1 MSFIV
6 VFGFCQLTAMAQG
19 FTRQRW
25 HDKDKKHLK
34 EVYQVKDTITNT
46 ANGMYISYFL
56 NANIESK
63 GQFANGETMGVWEFY
78 YETGGIKMRGILRQ
92 NSNYGFWEYFYEN
105 GNKSMEGVIQGKSK
119 EGDWKIHYESG
130 ELKEVGRFMDNKR
143 NGFWRAY
150 FEDGAIKGE
159 IEYKDDI
166 GRYTEYFHSGK
177 KLGEGPKVGPR
188 NTGHWRYFSEDGSLE
203 SEGLYEYGKKTGEWK
218 YFFPSGHVSCIGY
231 FINDEPVGKWTY
243 LFEDGKTSSS
253 GEYLGGK
260 RNGYWNTLN
269 PNGTIKSEINYTDGS
284 GDYREYYPNGKL
296 KIKGEVRDGK
306 NNGKWTYYYEDG
318 KRSGECD
325 FVQGT
330 GTYFGYYPNGTIQTK
345 GLIENDKRM
354 GTWELY
360 EQDGVLSGYYKPL
373 YEDQELSKQ
382 ITTMVAKSK
391 AVLPVAPENERN
403 GFSYFRKRNSEY
415 KSIIVQGNP
424 MFMFIGSFPFG
435 LEFYSQ
441 ERLGLEIAFEGI
453 RNPFF
458 ISDSEVEDGKLF
470 ERGYSVSIRQKFY
483 NKINFGMWYFGQTIS
498 YSNLNHFI
506 NIVNQISP
514 GSASEKKIEYG
525 LMVGSRLMKRYDGDG
540 FTLDAFVGYGI
551 GYRKVDIAPLYQ
563 TEFGSLKTNNFS
575 GTIQFGLNLGYSVS
589 FSK

>member
-6 VFGFCQLTAMAQG
+6 SLTFCQLSAIAQG

-34 EVYQVKDTITNT
+34 EVYHVKDTISNT

-56 NANIESK
+56 NGNIESK
-63 GQFANGETMGVWEFY
+63 GQFSNGETMGVWEFY

-119 EGDWKIHYESG
+119 EGDWKTYYESG
-130 ELKEVGRFMDNKR
+130 ELKETGRFMDNKR
-143 NGFWRAY
+143 NGFWRTY

-159 IEYKDDI
+159 IEYKEDI

-188 NTGHWRYFSEDGSLE
+188 STGHWRFYSEDGSLE

-218 YFFPSGHVSCIGY
+218 FFFPSGAVSCIGY

-243 LFEDGKTSSS
+243 LFEDGKVSSS

-269 PNGTIKSEINYTDGS
+269 PNGTIKSEINYADGS
-284 GDYREYYPNGKL
+284 GDYKEYYPNGKL

-306 NNGKWTYYYEDG
+306 NNGKWIYFYEDG
-318 KRSGECD
+318 KRMGECD
-325 FVQGT
+325 FVEGS
-330 GTYFGYYPNGTIQTK
+330 GTYYGYYPNGTLQTK

-373 YEDQELSKQ
+373 YEDKELSKQ
-382 ITTMVAKSK
+382 ITTMVARSK
-391 AVLPVAPENERN
+391 AVLPVEPEKERV
-403 GFSYFRKRNSEY
+403 GFSYFRKPSIQY
-415 KSIIVQGNP
+415 KSVIVQGNP
-424 MFMFIGSFPFG
+424 MFMFIGSFPLS
-435 LEFYSQ
+435 LEFYRQ
-441 ERLGLEIAFEGI
+441 ERLGHEIEFEGI

-470 ERGYSVSIRQKFY
+470 KRGYSVSLRQKFY
-483 NKINFGMWYFGQTIS
+483 NKINFGMWYFGHNITF
-498 YSNLNHFI
+498 SNLNHFL
-506 NIVNQISP
+506 NIANQVS
-514 GSASEKKIEYG
+514 SASATEKKIEYG
-525 LMVGSRLMKRYDGDG
+525 LMLGNRLIKRYDGDG
-540 FTLDAFVGYGI
+540 FTIDAFVGYRI
-551 GYRKVDIAPLYQ
+551 GYRNVDIAPQYQ

-575 GTIQFGLNLGYSVS
+575 GTFQFALNLGYSIN
-589 FSK
+589 FDK